1 MTDISIPLS
10 QWDTYAY
17 ASKPRETAR
26 LEELAARDPDTIAAE
41 REKTAALRRAKA
53 ERASSWS
60 VKKERK
66 ERKEIRKEKKE
77 KKKDWEDKVQKAEAG
92 EVVREEVEDF
102 ADEYKELKRQAKTRK
117 QDLLTV
123 GAEWKAPKAVVKG
136 GMFDDM
142 E

>member
-1 MTDISIPLS
+1 MIFP
-10 QWDTYAY
+10 QWDTFPY

-26 LEELAARDPDTIAAE
+26 LEALAAQDPDIISAE
-41 REKTAALRRAKA
+41 REKAAALRRAKA
-53 ERASSWS
+53 DRASAWS
-60 VKKERK
+60 VKHERK

-77 KKKDWEDKVQKAEAG
+77 KKKDWEDKVKKAEAG
-92 EVVREEVEDF
+92 EVVKEDVEDF
-102 ADEYKELKRQAKTRK
+102 ADDYKELRRQAKTRK

-123 GAEWKAPKAVVKG
+123 GTEWKAPKAVTKG